1 MLNNANVCGRLVKE
15 IMLQQVGD
23 NVKTVFTLA
32 VPRDYKDK
40 EGNYPTDFID
50 CEAWNQ
56 AASYLEQYANK
67 GDIITVSGSVRKD
80 AWKTDEGWNSR
91 VYIAADRV
99 NLIRTS
105 DRQEEQEDQEK
116 PKTKTYRR
124 K

>member
-1 MLNNANVCGRLVKE
+1 MLNNVSICGRLVKE
-15 IMLQQVGD
+15 IMLQQVGE
-23 NVKTVFTLA
+23 NVKTIFTLA
-32 VPRDYKDK
+32 VQRDYKDK

-56 AASYLEQYANK
+56 AASFLEQYANK
-67 GDIITVSGSVRKD
+67 GDTITVSGAIRKD

-91 VYIAADRV
+91 VYVAADRV
-99 NLIRTS
+99 HIIRAS
-105 DRQEEQEDQEK
+105 GAPEEAQEK